1 MSTLTFVCFMD
12 YKDGKMARMETTE
25 DMEIPVNIFIDNA
38 SEFEDLQRETPCSI
52 DIYGVGSN
60 IEVFPSEEAY
70 EASGLQMAPIS
81 MIPMGTFPVNDDPDF
96 MESPHILCSGMVT
109 EVENMPPS
117 NPGDPNYCLTI
128 ETLEFEFHLYA
139 LLDKPVAAG
148 YIIHGVAWLFGD
160 IVPLK

>member
-1 MSTLTFVCFMD
+1 MSTLTFFYFMD
-12 YKDGKMARMETTE
+12 YKDGKMARLETTE

-38 SEFEDLQRETPCSI
+38 SEFEDLQRETTCSI

-60 IEVFPSEEAY
+60 IKEFPSEEVY

-81 MIPMGTFPVNDDPDF
+81 MIPMGTFPVKDDPDF
-96 MESPHILCSGMVT
+96 VESPHILFSGMVT
-109 EVENMPPS
+109 EVESMLPS
-117 NPGDPNYCLTI
+117 KPGDPNYCLTI

-139 LLDKPVAAG
+139 RVDKPVDAG

-160 IVPLK
+160 IFPLK